1 MSGLI
6 GVRYMYLFTYDNCR
20 FDYVRVEI
28 GVLMRSM
35 EGS

>member
-6 GVRYMYLFTYDNCR
+6 GVRYMYLFTYDICK
-20 FDYVRVEI
+20 FAYARVEI

-35 EGS
+35 